1 MGRVLAMNIEQLK
14 AKIAQVDADILKM
27 RSTGTEEKKI
37 FTLVEYK
44 EYLQDEL
51 KEAQKRYGN
60 SKRP

>member
-1 MGRVLAMNIEQLK
+1 
-14 AKIAQVDADILKM
+14 M

-51 KEAQKRYGN
+51 KEAQRRYGN
-60 SKRP
+60 SK

>member
-1 MGRVLAMNIEQLK
+1 MNIEQLK